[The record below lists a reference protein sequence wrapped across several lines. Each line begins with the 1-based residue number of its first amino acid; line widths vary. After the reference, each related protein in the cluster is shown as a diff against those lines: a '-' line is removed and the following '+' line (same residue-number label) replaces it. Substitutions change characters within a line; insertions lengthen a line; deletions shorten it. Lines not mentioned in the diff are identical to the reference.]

1 MRYVYLMVF
10 LFGFLQV
17 GTAQNLLTNGS
28 FEDENICTEYNKN
41 CAPEAWI
48 CTTLT
53 ANYYFDIADW
63 AFQGNHF
70 VGLITGNRERPSV
83 RSFIRSRLACALR
96 KDSQY
101 RIEFYLRSRHEV
113 LDSVGIYFSSTDI
126 LFEKRSYKQLVPAVL
141 VQDPVKRGDTFTSG
155 WKKVSLLY
163 TATGTENFIT
173 IGSFKKQEY
182 QYQFP
187 PEINGSY
194 YLYLDSVQLIPVNPN
209 ERICDDLDS
218 MKIAMYDENERHVL
232 LERKVAYYRR
242 KPPEVPL
249 PSTTVLQQIDT
260 LVIPDI
266 LFASGSARL
275 NEKSF
280 FVLDS
285 FCLAV
290 AKRSVD
296 SMIIDG
302 HTDSIGGLQY
312 NNKLSTGRAEAVLD
326 YILKRTPL
334 APDKTLTHA
343 YAYLRPLV
351 SNKSAAGR
359 QRNRRVEIYLFTH
372 E

>member
-1 MRYVYLMVF
+1 MRYVHLLVILLGCF
-10 LFGFLQV
+10 HV
-17 GTAQNLLTNGS
+17 PRAQNLLANGS
-28 FEDENICTEYNKN
+28 FEEENICTEYKKN

-48 CTTLT
+48 CTSLT

-63 AFQGNHF
+63 AFHGNHF
-70 VGLITGNRERPSV
+70 VGLITGNRDRPSM
-83 RSFIRSRLACALR
+83 RSFVRSRLACALR
-96 KDSQY
+96 RGSQY
-101 RIEFYLRSRHEV
+101 KIDFYLRSRHDV
-113 LDSVGIYFSSTDI
+113 LDSVGVYFSPTDI
-126 LFEKRSYKQLVPAVL
+126 LFEKRSYKQLVPAMILRDSV
-141 VQDPVKRGDTFTSG
+141 RSADTFTSG

-173 IGSFKKQEY
+173 IGSFKKEEY
-182 QYQFP
+182 RYDYP

-194 YLYLDSVQLIPVNPN
+194 YLYLDSVQMNPVNPHELVCN
-209 ERICDDLDS
+209 DVDS
-218 MKIAMYDENERHVL
+218 MKAVLYEENERHVL

-242 KPPEVPL
+242 KAPEVTL

-280 FVLDS
+280 SVLDS

-290 AKRSVD
+290 ARKSVD
-296 SMIIDG
+296 SMIVDG

-312 NNKLSTGRAEAVLD
+312 NNKLSTGRATAVLD
-326 YILKRTPL
+326 YILKRTPIS
-334 APDKTLTHA
+334 PGKTLTHA
-343 YAYLRPLV
+343 YAYLRPLA
-351 SNKSAAGR
+351 SNKTAAGR